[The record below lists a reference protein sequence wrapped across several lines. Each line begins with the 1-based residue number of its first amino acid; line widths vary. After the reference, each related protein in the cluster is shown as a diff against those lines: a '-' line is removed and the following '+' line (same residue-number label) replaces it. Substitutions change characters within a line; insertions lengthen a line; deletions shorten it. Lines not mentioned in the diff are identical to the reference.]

1 MIFGNTSA
9 MRLIFFF
16 SKYCK
21 FNVNFRNAIKN
32 QKKFWVLEISAFEV
46 VAVNSSGSKQNAC
59 NRQSKC

>member
-16 SKYCK
+16 SKQPK
-21 FNVNFRNAIKN
+21 FNVHFRNAIKN
-32 QKKFWVLEISAFEV
+32 QKKFWVLEISSFEV